1 MGETKEKKRPENAL
15 QKLKDGNRR
24 FQKNKRSDRDLLK
37 EVKETSTGQQPIAT
51 ILHCID
57 SRVSAELIFDLG
69 VGDVFSAR
77 VAGNIVNP
85 DILGSMEFANNLS
98 TSRLIVVLGH
108 TGCGAVGG
116 TIVHAGTDNL
126 TTLLQK
132 IAPAIGATAKPAEVE
147 NRIGSNK
154 DFVNRVA
161 ATNVRLTIENIR
173 KQSQTLKN
181 LEKLPKSDDKRIKIV
196 GGMYDIADGKI
207 HWDKYQDIK
216 LS

>member
-1 MGETKEKKRPENAL
+1 MGKPESAIQN
-15 QKLKDGNRR
+15 LKDGNER
-24 FQKNKRSDRDLLK
+24 FQKNKRTDRNLLK
-37 EVKETSTGQQPIAT
+37 EVHDTSNGQQPIAT

-132 IAPAIGATAKPAEVE
+132 IRPAIGATIEPSDSASRV
-147 NRIGSNK
+147 GSNRG
-154 DFVNRVA
+154 FVNRVA

-173 KQSQTLKN
+173 NQSRTLKN
-181 LEKLPKSDDKRIKIV
+181 LENLPDSDDKRINIV
-196 GGMYDIADGKI
+196 GGMYDILDGKV
-207 HWDKYQDIK
+207 HWDHWEDIK
-216 LS
+216 FD

>member
-1 MGETKEKKRPENAL
+1 MSDTNGKMTPEIAL
-15 QKLKDGNRR
+15 QQLKDGNER
-24 FQKNKRSDRDLLK
+24 FQVNKRTDRDLLK
-37 EVKETSTGQQPIAT
+37 EVKTTSTGQQPIAT

-85 DILGSMEFANNLS
+85 DLLGSMEFANNLS

-132 IAPAIGATAKPAEVE
+132 IRPAIGATTEPSDGASRV
-147 NRIGSNK
+147 GSNK
-154 DFVNRVA
+154 AFVDRVA

-173 KQSQTLKN
+173 NQSGTLKN
-181 LEKLPKSDDKRIKIV
+181 LENLPDSDDKRIIIV
-196 GGMYDIADGKI
+196 GGMYDISDGKV
-207 HWDKYQDIK
+207 HWDHWEDIK
-216 LS
+216 FD

>member
-1 MGETKEKKRPENAL
+1 MSDTNGKMTPEIAL
-15 QKLKDGNRR
+15 QKLMDGNER
-24 FQKNKRSDRDLLK
+24 FQDNKRTARDLLK
-37 EVKETSTGQQPIAT
+37 EVKATSTGQQPIAT

-85 DILGSMEFANNLS
+85 DILGSMEFASNLS

-132 IAPAIGATAKPAEVE
+132 IRPAIGATTEPSDGASRV
-147 NRIGSNK
+147 GSNK
-154 DFVNRVA
+154 TFVNRVA
-161 ATNVRLTIENIR
+161 AMNVRLTIENIR
-173 KQSQTLKN
+173 NQSGTLKN
-181 LEKLPKSDDKRIKIV
+181 LENLPDSDHKRVKIV
-196 GGMYDIADGKI
+196 GGMYDTTDGKV
-207 HWDKYQDIK
+207 HWDYWEDIK
-216 LS
+216 FD

>member
-1 MGETKEKKRPENAL
+1 MSDENRKMIPEISL
-15 QKLKDGNRR
+15 QQLKDGNER
-24 FQKNKRSDRDLLK
+24 FQKNKRTDRNLLK
-37 EVKETSTGQQPIAT
+37 EVHDTSNGQQPIAT

-85 DILGSMEFANNLS
+85 DMLGSMEFANNLS

-132 IAPAIGATAKPAEVE
+132 IRPAIGATTEPSDGASRV
-147 NRIGSNK
+147 GSNK
-154 DFVNRVA
+154 AFVNRVA

-173 KQSQTLKN
+173 NQSGTLKN
-181 LEKLPKSDDKRIKIV
+181 LESLPDSDAKRIKIV
-196 GGMYDIADGKI
+196 GGIYDISDGKV
-207 HWDKYQDIK
+207 HWDHWEDIK
-216 LS
+216 FD